1 MSTSN
6 PLRAIIRFG
15 AYEVDSRIGEL
26 RKNGMRIRCQEQPIQ
41 VLVALLERPG
51 ELLTREELRQRVW
64 PEDTFVD
71 FDHAL
76 NTAVKKIRA
85 ALNDE
90 ADSPRYLETV
100 PRRGY
105 RFIAPVQT
113 EVTPARIPE
122 ELPAGKLDVLSTA
135 GENPFYYRPETHRPL
150 FNRRVV
156 LLAAALIGVVGGGYY
171 WSNHRARASDNNAPN
186 RTMLAV
192 LPFENLTNDP
202 AEEYFSD
209 GMTEETISQLGR
221 LNSQNMGV
229 IARTSAMKYK
239 HSGKGAQE
247 IGRELNSDYLLEGSI
262 RRDGTRV
269 RVVAQLIRV
278 ADQSPRWS
286 HQFDYEFGEPLY
298 IETDVATE
306 IANMVHTALEPATR
320 KHVQKADSTDFYL
333 RGLAESNVHTVEGLD
348 RIFQAFDDGMK
359 KDPNCAP
366 PYAALARIYERG
378 ANLGLLKPTDAYAKA
393 RAAAEKAIEID
404 PSNPEAH
411 IYLADA
417 LLTVNYDWAR
427 AQVEIQRALALNVND
442 PSAHEWNGIFLSLQG
457 RFDQSIEELR
467 TAVELD
473 PLNAE
478 YLVTLGEVLT
488 AAGRLVEAEVQLNA
502 AIGLDPASD
511 SAHSR
516 LAEVYTRDK
525 RYAEAVNETATA
537 FFLSGQ
543 RDTAMKIKAVYEQ
556 SGYQAA
562 RQMALRERVNYLLR
576 QREKRFVSAFDIA
589 VQYAKLG
596 ERQHSLAWLQTAYQ
610 ERDVS
615 LLCLRQSQNDLFVF
629 EKDAPEFQAILRDL
643 HYPQ

>member
-6 PLRAIIRFG
+6 PLRAIFRFG
-15 AYEVDSRIGEL
+15 AFEVDSRTGEL
-26 RKNGMRIRCQEQPIQ
+26 RKNGMRIRCQEQPLQ

-105 RFIAPVQT
+105 RFITPVQT
-113 EVTPARIPE
+113 EMMAGRPNEEPAVSDV
-122 ELPAGKLDVLSTA
+122 ELPEA
-135 GENPFYYRPETHRPL
+135 HRPL
-150 FNRRVV
+150 INRRMVV
-156 LLAAALIGVVGGGYY
+156 LAVVLVALVGGGYY
-171 WSNHRARASDNNAPN
+171 WSNHRARASDNNAPS
-186 RTMLAV
+186 RTMVAV

-202 AEEYFSD
+202 SQEYFSD

-221 LNSQNMGV
+221 LNSQNLGV

-239 HSGKGAQE
+239 HSGKSARE

-262 RRDGTRV
+262 RREGSRV

-286 HQFDYEFGEPLY
+286 HQFEYEFGEPLY
-298 IETDVATE
+298 IETDAATE

-320 KHVQKADSTDFYL
+320 RHVQKADSMDFYL
-333 RGLAESNVHTVEGLD
+333 RGLAESNVHTQEGLD
-348 RIFQAFDDGMK
+348 RIFQAFDEGMK

-366 PYAALARIYERG
+366 PFAALARIYERG

-393 RAAAEKAIEID
+393 RVAAEKAIELD

-417 LLTVNYDWAR
+417 LLTVNYDWAG
-427 AQVEIQRALALNVND
+427 AQAEIQKALALNVND
-442 PSAHEWNGIFLSLQG
+442 PNAHEWNGIFLSVQG
-457 RFDQSIEELR
+457 RPDQSIQELR

-478 YLVTLGEVLT
+478 YLATLGNILMVT
-488 AAGRLVEAEVQLNA
+488 GRPVEAKTALSA

-511 SAHSR
+511 GAHFS
-516 LAEVYTRDK
+516 LAEIYANDK
-525 RYAEAVNETATA
+525 QFAEAINESTTAL
-537 FFLSGQ
+537 FLRGQ
-543 RDTAMKIKAVYEQ
+543 RDQALKVKAVYQ
-556 SGYQAA
+556 KSGYEAA
-562 RQMALRERVNYLLR
+562 KEMALREQLSFLLN
-576 QREKRFVSAFDIA
+576 QREKRFISAFDIA
-589 VQYAKLG
+589 VVYSRLG
-596 ERQHSLAWLQTAYQ
+596 EKRQSLAWLQTAYEQ
-610 ERDVS
+610 RDVG
-615 LLCLRQSQNDLFVF
+615 LLCLRESQNRKFAAV
-629 EKDAPEFQAILRDL
+629 KDTPEFQGILRNL
-643 HYPQ
+643 RYPQ

>member
-1 MSTSN
+1 MSTPN
-6 PLRAIIRFG
+6 PPRAIFRFG
-15 AYEVDSRIGEL
+15 AFELDSRTGEL
-26 RKNGMRIRCQEQPIQ
+26 RKNGMRLRCQEQPIH

-113 EVTPARIPE
+113 ELTPGRTAEEHRVETPDVPE
-122 ELPAGKLDVLSTA
+122 I
-135 GENPFYYRPETHRPL
+135 RRPL
-150 FNRRVV
+150 INRRVV
-156 LLAAALIGVVGGGYY
+156 ALAAALIGVVGAGYY
-171 WSNHRARASDNNAPN
+171 WSSHRARASGRNLPN

-192 LPFENLTNDP
+192 LPFENMTNDP
-202 AEEYFSD
+202 SQEFFSD

-221 LNSQNMGV
+221 LNSQNLGV

-239 HSGKGAQE
+239 HSAKGALE
-247 IGRELNSDYLLEGSI
+247 IGRELNSDYLLEGSV
-262 RRDGTRV
+262 RREGSRV

-286 HQFDYEFGEPLY
+286 HQFEYEFGEPLY
-298 IETDVATE
+298 IETDAATE
-306 IANMVHTALEPATR
+306 IANMVHTELEPAAR
-320 KHVQKADSTDFYL
+320 RRVQKADSTDFYL
-333 RGLAESNVHTVEGLD
+333 RGLAESNVHTAEGLD
-348 RIFQAFDDGMK
+348 RIFEAFEQGME

-378 ANLGLLKPTDAYAKA
+378 ANLGLLKPTEAYAKA
-393 RAAAEKAIEID
+393 RVAAEKAIEID
-404 PSNPEAH
+404 PANPEAH

-417 LLTVNYDWAR
+417 LLTVDYDWSR
-427 AQVEIQRALALNVND
+427 AQVEIQKALTLNVND

-457 RFDQSIEELR
+457 RSDQSIQELR
-467 TAVELD
+467 TAAELD

-478 YLVTLGEVLT
+478 YLTTLGNILMT
-488 AAGRLVEAEVQLNA
+488 AERPVEAETQLKA

-511 SAHSR
+511 SAHAS
-516 LAEVYTRDK
+516 LAEVYASNK
-525 RYAEAVNETATA
+525 RYAEAINETTTA
-537 FFLSGQ
+537 FFLRGQ
-543 RDTAMKIKAVYEQ
+543 REQALKIKASYEQ
-556 SGYQAA
+556 AGYDAA
-562 RQMALRERVNYLLR
+562 RQMAVRERLSYLLA
-576 QREKRFVSAFDIA
+576 QREKHFVSAFEIA
-589 VQYAKLG
+589 VLYARLG
-596 ERQHSLAWLQTAYQ
+596 DNQQSLAWLRTAYQ
-610 ERDVS
+610 QRDVA
-615 LLCLRQSQNDLFVF
+615 LLCVRGAQNNRFAAM
-629 EKDAPEFQAILRDL
+629 KDTPEFQALLQDL

>member
-6 PLRAIIRFG
+6 PLRAVFRFG
-15 AYEVDSRIGEL
+15 AYEVDSRTGEL
-26 RKNGMRIRCQEQPIQ
+26 RKSGMRIRCQEQPLQ

-113 EVTPARIPE
+113 DMTPARIPE
-122 ELPAGKLDVLSTA
+122 ELPAGKLDVLCTA

-171 WSNHRARASDNNAPN
+171 WSNRHARASSNGMPS
-186 RTMLAV
+186 RTMVAV

-202 AEEYFSD
+202 TQEFFSD

-221 LNSQNMGV
+221 LNSQNLGV

-262 RRDGTRV
+262 RREGPRV

-298 IETDVATE
+298 IETDAATE
-306 IANMVHTALEPATR
+306 IANMVHAALEPATR
-320 KHVQKADSTDFYL
+320 RRVQKADTTDFYL
-333 RGLAESNVHTVEGLD
+333 RGLAESNVHTTEGLD
-348 RIFQAFDDGMK
+348 RIFHAFEEGMK

-366 PYAALARIYERG
+366 PFAALARLYERG
-378 ANLGLLKPTDAYAKA
+378 ANLGLLKPTEAYAKA
-393 RAAAEKAIEID
+393 RVAAEKAIELD

-417 LLTVNYDWAR
+417 LLTVNYDWSR
-427 AQVEIQRALALNVND
+427 AQVEIQKALTLNVND

-457 RFDQSIEELR
+457 RLDQSIQELR
-467 TAVELD
+467 TAAELD

-478 YLVTLGEVLT
+478 YPVTLGNILMK
-488 AAGRLVEAEVQLNA
+488 AGQPIEAETQLNA
-502 AIGLDPASD
+502 AIGLDPASH
-511 SAHSR
+511 SAHAS
-516 LAEVYTRDK
+516 LAEVYESNK
-525 RYAEAVNETATA
+525 RYAEAINETSTT
-537 FFLSGQ
+537 FFLRGQ
-543 RDTAMKIKAVYEQ
+543 REQALKIKAVYQ
-556 SGYQAA
+556 KSGYEAA
-562 RQMALRERVNYLLR
+562 RQMALRERLAYLLN
-576 QREKRFVSAFDIA
+576 QREKRFVSAFEIA
-589 VQYAKLG
+589 VQYARLG
-596 ERQHSLAWLQTAYQ
+596 DKQQSLAWLQTAYQ
-610 ERDVS
+610 QRDVA
-615 LLCLRQSQNDLFVF
+615 LLCLRQSQNDLFAFV
-629 EKDAPEFQAILRDL
+629 KDAPEFQAILRDL

>member
-1 MSTSN
+1 MSTPN
-6 PLRAIIRFG
+6 PPRAIFRFG
-15 AYEVDSRIGEL
+15 AFELDSRTGEL
-26 RKNGMRIRCQEQPIQ
+26 RKNGMRLRCQEQPIH
-41 VLVALLERPG
+41 VLTALLERPG
-51 ELLTREELRQRVW
+51 ELLTREELRGRVW
-64 PEDTFVD
+64 PEHTFVD

-113 EVTPARIPE
+113 EVSPRRTAEEHRAETPEVQEIRQ
-122 ELPAGKLDVLSTA
+122 
-135 GENPFYYRPETHRPL
+135 PL
-150 FNRRVV
+150 INRRV
-156 LLAAALIGVVGGGYY
+156 LALGAALILVVGAGYY
-171 WSNHRARASDNNAPN
+171 WSSHRTRASGGYLPS

-202 AEEYFSD
+202 SQEFFSD
-209 GMTEETISQLGR
+209 GMTEETIAQLGR

-262 RRDGTRV
+262 RREGSRV

-286 HQFDYEFGEPLY
+286 HQFEYEFGEPLY
-298 IETDVATE
+298 IETDAATE
-306 IANMVHTALEPATR
+306 IANMVHAELEPAAR
-320 KHVQKADSTDFYL
+320 SRVQKADSTDFYL
-333 RGLAESNVHTVEGLD
+333 RGLAESNVHTAEGLD
-348 RIFQAFDDGMK
+348 RIFDAFEQGMK
-359 KDPNCAP
+359 KDPDCAP
-366 PYAALARIYERG
+366 PYAALARVYERG
-378 ANLGLLKPTDAYAKA
+378 ANLGLLKPTEAYAKA
-393 RAAAEKAIEID
+393 RVAAERAIEID

-417 LLTVNYDWAR
+417 LLTVDYDWSR
-427 AQVEIQRALALNVND
+427 AQVEIQKALTLNGND

-457 RFDQSIEELR
+457 RSDQSIRELR
-467 TAVELD
+467 TAAELD

-478 YLVTLGEVLT
+478 YLTTLGEILM
-488 AAGRLVEAEVQLNA
+488 AAERPVEAEAQLKA

-511 SAHSR
+511 KAHAW
-516 LAEVYTRDK
+516 LAEVSASNKHYV
-525 RYAEAVNETATA
+525 EAINETTTA
-537 FFLSGQ
+537 FFLRGQ
-543 RDTAMKIKAVYEQ
+543 REQALKIKAVYEK
-556 SGYQAA
+556 SGYEAA
-562 RQMALRERVNYLLR
+562 RQMALRERLSYLLA
-576 QREKRFVSAFDIA
+576 QREKHFVSAFEIA
-589 VQYAKLG
+589 GLYARLG
-596 ERQHSLAWLQTAYQ
+596 DKQKSLIWLRTAYQ
-610 ERDVS
+610 QRDVA
-615 LLCLRQSQNDLFVF
+615 LLCVRESQNNLFAAL
-629 EKDAPEFQAILRDL
+629 KDTPEFQALLQDL

>member
-6 PLRAIIRFG
+6 PLRAIFRFG
-15 AYEVDSRIGEL
+15 AFEVDSRTGEL
-26 RKNGMRIRCQEQPIQ
+26 RKNGMRIRCQEQPLQ

-113 EVTPARIPE
+113 EMMPGRINEEPPVSDV
-122 ELPAGKLDVLSTA
+122 ELPEA
-135 GENPFYYRPETHRPL
+135 HRPL
-150 FNRRVV
+150 VNRRMAV
-156 LLAAALIGVVGGGYY
+156 LAAALVAVVGGGYY
-171 WSNHRARASDNNAPN
+171 WSNHRARASDNNTPG
-186 RTMLAV
+186 RTMVAV
-192 LPFENLTNDP
+192 LPFENMTNDP
-202 AEEYFSD
+202 SQEYFSD

-221 LNSQNMGV
+221 LNSQNLGV

-239 HSGKGAQE
+239 HSGKGARE

-262 RRDGTRV
+262 RREGSRV

-286 HQFDYEFGEPLY
+286 HQFEYEFGEPLY
-298 IETDVATE
+298 IETDAATE
-306 IANMVHTALEPATR
+306 IANMVLTALEPATR
-320 KHVQKADSTDFYL
+320 RRVQKADSMDFYL
-333 RGLAESNVHTVEGLD
+333 RGLAESNVHTQEGLD
-348 RIFQAFDDGMK
+348 RIFRAFDEGMK

-366 PYAALARIYERG
+366 PFAALARIYERG

-393 RAAAEKAIEID
+393 RVAAEKAIELD
-404 PSNPEAH
+404 SSNPEAH

-417 LLTVNYDWAR
+417 LLTVNYDWAG
-427 AQVEIQRALALNVND
+427 AQAEIQKALALNVND
-442 PSAHEWNGIFLSLQG
+442 PNAHEWNGIFLSVQG
-457 RFDQSIEELR
+457 RPDQSIQELR

-478 YLVTLGEVLT
+478 YLATLGNILMET
-488 AAGRLVEAEVQLNA
+488 GRPVEAKLALSA

-511 SAHSR
+511 GAHFS
-516 LAEVYTRDK
+516 LAEIYANEK
-525 RYAEAVNETATA
+525 QFAEAINESTTAL
-537 FFLSGQ
+537 FLRGQ
-543 RDTAMKIKAVYEQ
+543 RDQALKVKAVYQ
-556 SGYQAA
+556 KSGYEAA
-562 RQMALRERVNYLLR
+562 KEMALREQLSFLLN
-576 QREKRFVSAFDIA
+576 QREKRFISAFDIA
-589 VQYAKLG
+589 VVYSRLG
-596 ERQHSLAWLQTAYQ
+596 EKKQSLAWLQTAYEQ
-610 ERDVS
+610 RDVG
-615 LLCLRQSQNDLFVF
+615 LLCLRESQNRKFAAV
-629 EKDAPEFQAILRDL
+629 KDTPEFQGILRNL

>member
-1 MSTSN
+1 MSTPN
-6 PLRAIIRFG
+6 PPRAIFRFG
-15 AYEVDSRIGEL
+15 AFELDSRTGEL
-26 RKNGMRIRCQEQPIQ
+26 RKNGMRLRCQEQPMH

-51 ELLTREELRQRVW
+51 ELLTREELRCRVW
-64 PEDTFVD
+64 PEHTFVD

-113 EVTPARIPE
+113 ELTPGRAAEEHRAELAEDPE
-122 ELPAGKLDVLSTA
+122 I
-135 GENPFYYRPETHRPL
+135 RRPL
-150 FNRRVV
+150 INRRVV
-156 LLAAALIGVVGGGYY
+156 ALAAGLIVVVCGGYY
-171 WSNHRARASDNNAPN
+171 WNSHRARASGNNRPS

-202 AEEYFSD
+202 SQEFFSD
-209 GMTEETISQLGR
+209 GMTEETIAQLGR
-221 LNSQNMGV
+221 LNSQNIGV

-247 IGRELNSDYLLEGSI
+247 IGRELNSDYLLEGSV
-262 RRDGTRV
+262 RREGSRV

-286 HQFDYEFGEPLY
+286 HQFEYEFGEPLY
-298 IETDVATE
+298 IETDAATE
-306 IANMVHTALEPATR
+306 IANMVHTELEPAAR
-320 KHVQKADSTDFYL
+320 SRVQKADSTDFYL

-348 RIFQAFDDGMK
+348 RIFEAFEQGMK
-359 KDPNCAP
+359 KDPDCAP

-378 ANLGLLKPTDAYAKA
+378 ANLGLLKPTEAYAKA
-393 RAAAEKAIEID
+393 RVAAEKAIEID

-417 LLTVNYDWAR
+417 LLTVDYDWPQ
-427 AQVEIQRALALNVND
+427 AQVEIQKALTLNVND

-457 RFDQSIEELR
+457 RSDQSIRELR
-467 TAVELD
+467 TAAELD

-478 YLVTLGEVLT
+478 YLTTLGEILM
-488 AAGRLVEAEVQLNA
+488 AAERPVEAEAQLKA

-511 SAHSR
+511 KAHAW
-516 LAEVYTRDK
+516 LAEVYASNK
-525 RYAEAVNETATA
+525 HNAEAINETTTA
-537 FFLSGQ
+537 FFLRGQ
-543 RDTAMKIKAVYEQ
+543 REQALKIKASYEK
-556 SGYQAA
+556 SGYETASQLAV
-562 RQMALRERVNYLLR
+562 RERLTYLLA
-576 QREKRFVSAFDIA
+576 QREKHFVSAFEIA
-589 VQYAKLG
+589 TLYARLG
-596 ERQHSLAWLQTAYQ
+596 DKQQSLAWLRTAYQ
-610 ERDVS
+610 QRDVA
-615 LLCLRQSQNDLFVF
+615 LLCVRESQNNLFASL
-629 EKDAPEFQAILRDL
+629 KDMPEFQALLQDL

>member
-1 MSTSN
+1 MSTST
-6 PLRAIIRFG
+6 PLRAIYRFG
-15 AYEVDSRIGEL
+15 AFEVDSRTGEL

-71 FDHAL
+71 FDHAV

-113 EVTPARIPE
+113 EVPSARIPE
-122 ELPAGKLDVLSTA
+122 ELPAGKLDVLFTA
-135 GENPFYYRPETHRPL
+135 GENPFYYRPETHRPM

-171 WSNHRARASDNNAPN
+171 LSSHRARASDNNTRN
-186 RTMLAV
+186 RTMVAV

-202 AEEYFSD
+202 SQEYFSD

-221 LNSQNMGV
+221 LNSPNVGV

-239 HSGKGAQE
+239 HSGKSARE
-247 IGRELNSDYLLEGSI
+247 IGHELNSDYLLEGSI
-262 RRDGTRV
+262 RREGSRV

-298 IETDVATE
+298 IETDAATE
-306 IANMVHTALEPATR
+306 IANMVHTALEPMTR
-320 KHVQKADSTDFYL
+320 KHVQKADATDFYL
-333 RGLAESNVHTVEGLD
+333 RGLAESNVHTIEGLD
-348 RIFQAFDDGMK
+348 RIFHAFEEGMK

-393 RAAAEKAIEID
+393 RVAAEKAIEIN

-417 LLTVNYDWAR
+417 LLTVNYDWAG
-427 AQVEIQRALALNVND
+427 AQVEIQKALTLNVND
-442 PSAHEWNGIFLSLQG
+442 PSAHEWNGIFLSFQG
-457 RFDQSIEELR
+457 RRDQSIQELR

-473 PLNAE
+473 PLNPE
-478 YLVTLGEVLT
+478 YLVTLGSILMG
-488 AAGRLVEAEVQLNA
+488 AGRPVEAETQLKA

-511 SAHSR
+511 SGHFL
-516 LAEVYTRDK
+516 LAEIYGSDK
-525 RYAEAVNETATA
+525 RYPEAINEATTAL
-537 FFLSGQ
+537 FLRGE
-543 RDTAMKIKAVYEQ
+543 RDAALRIKAAYVR
-556 SGYQAA
+556 SGYEAA
-562 RQMALRERVNYLLR
+562 KQMALREQLSFLLA
-576 QREKRFVSAFDIA
+576 QREKRFVSAFEIA
-589 VQYAKLG
+589 VLYSMLG
-596 ERQHSLAWLQTAYQ
+596 EKKQSLAWLQTAYQ
-610 ERDVS
+610 QRDVA
-615 LLCLRQSQNDLFVF
+615 LLCLKQSQNRCCASSNRRTGSL
-629 EKDAPEFQAILRDL
+629 LR
-643 HYPQ
+643 

>member
-6 PLRAIIRFG
+6 PLRAIFRFG
-15 AYEVDSRIGEL
+15 AFEVDSRTGEL
-26 RKNGMRIRCQEQPIQ
+26 RKNGMRIRCQEQPLQ

-105 RFIAPVQT
+105 RFITPVQT
-113 EVTPARIPE
+113 EMMAGRPNEEPAVSDV
-122 ELPAGKLDVLSTA
+122 ELPEA
-135 GENPFYYRPETHRPL
+135 HRPL
-150 FNRRVV
+150 INRRMVV
-156 LLAAALIGVVGGGYY
+156 LAVVLVALVGGGYY
-171 WSNHRARASDNNAPN
+171 WSNHRARASDNNAPS
-186 RTMLAV
+186 RTMVAV

-202 AEEYFSD
+202 SQEYFSD

-221 LNSQNMGV
+221 LNSQNLGV

-239 HSGKGAQE
+239 HSGKSARE

-262 RRDGTRV
+262 RREGSRV

-286 HQFDYEFGEPLY
+286 HQFEYEFGEPLY
-298 IETDVATE
+298 IETDAATE
-306 IANMVHTALEPATR
+306 IANMVHAALEPATR
-320 KHVQKADSTDFYL
+320 RHVQKADSMDFYL
-333 RGLAESNVHTVEGLD
+333 RGLAESNVHTQEGLD
-348 RIFQAFDDGMK
+348 RIFQAFDEGMK

-366 PYAALARIYERG
+366 PFAALARIYERG

-393 RAAAEKAIEID
+393 RVAAEKAIELD

-417 LLTVNYDWAR
+417 LLTVNYDWAG
-427 AQVEIQRALALNVND
+427 AQAEIQKALALNVND
-442 PSAHEWNGIFLSLQG
+442 PNAHEWNGIFLSVQG
-457 RFDQSIEELR
+457 RPDQSIQELR

-478 YLVTLGEVLT
+478 YLATLGNILMVT
-488 AAGRLVEAEVQLNA
+488 GRPVEAKTALSA

-511 SAHSR
+511 GAHFS
-516 LAEVYTRDK
+516 LAEIYANDK
-525 RYAEAVNETATA
+525 QFAEAINESTTAL
-537 FFLSGQ
+537 FLRGQ
-543 RDTAMKIKAVYEQ
+543 RDQALKVKAVYQ
-556 SGYQAA
+556 KSGYEAA
-562 RQMALRERVNYLLR
+562 KEMALREQLSFLLN
-576 QREKRFVSAFDIA
+576 QREKRFISAFDIA
-589 VQYAKLG
+589 VVYSRLG
-596 ERQHSLAWLQTAYQ
+596 EKRQSLAWLQTAYEQ
-610 ERDVS
+610 RDVG
-615 LLCLRQSQNDLFVF
+615 LLCLRESQNRKFAAV
-629 EKDAPEFQAILRDL
+629 KDTPEFQGILRNL
-643 HYPQ
+643 RYPQ

>member
-1 MSTSN
+1 MSTPN
-6 PLRAIIRFG
+6 PPRAIFRFG
-15 AYEVDSRIGEL
+15 AFELDSRTGEL
-26 RKNGMRIRCQEQPIQ
+26 RKNGMRLRCQEQPMH

-51 ELLTREELRQRVW
+51 ELLTREELRCRVW
-64 PEDTFVD
+64 PEHTFVD

-113 EVTPARIPE
+113 ELTPGRAAEEHRAEVAEDPE
-122 ELPAGKLDVLSTA
+122 I
-135 GENPFYYRPETHRPL
+135 RRPL
-150 FNRRVV
+150 INRRVV
-156 LLAAALIGVVGGGYY
+156 ALAAGLIVVVCGGYY
-171 WSNHRARASDNNAPN
+171 WNSHRARASGNNRPS

-202 AEEYFSD
+202 SQEFFSD
-209 GMTEETISQLGR
+209 GMTEETIAQLGR
-221 LNSQNMGV
+221 LNSQNIGV

-247 IGRELNSDYLLEGSI
+247 IGRELNSDYLLEGSV
-262 RRDGTRV
+262 RREGSRV

-286 HQFDYEFGEPLY
+286 HQFEYEFGEPLY
-298 IETDVATE
+298 IETDAATE
-306 IANMVHTALEPATR
+306 IANMVHTELEPAAR
-320 KHVQKADSTDFYL
+320 SRVQKADSTDFYL

-348 RIFQAFDDGMK
+348 RIFEAFEQGMK
-359 KDPNCAP
+359 KDPDCAP

-378 ANLGLLKPTDAYAKA
+378 ANLGLLKPTEAYAKA
-393 RAAAEKAIEID
+393 RVAAEKAIEID

-417 LLTVNYDWAR
+417 LLTVDYDWPQ
-427 AQVEIQRALALNVND
+427 AQVEIQKALTLNVND

-457 RFDQSIEELR
+457 RSDQSIRELR
-467 TAVELD
+467 TAAELD

-478 YLVTLGEVLT
+478 YLTTLGEILM
-488 AAGRLVEAEVQLNA
+488 AAERPVEAEAQLKA

-511 SAHSR
+511 KAHAW
-516 LAEVYTRDK
+516 LAEVYASNK
-525 RYAEAVNETATA
+525 HNAEAINETTTA
-537 FFLSGQ
+537 FFLRGQ
-543 RDTAMKIKAVYEQ
+543 REQALKIKASYEK
-556 SGYQAA
+556 SGYETASQLAV
-562 RQMALRERVNYLLR
+562 RERLTYLLA
-576 QREKRFVSAFDIA
+576 QREKHFVSAFEIA
-589 VQYAKLG
+589 GLYARLG
-596 ERQHSLAWLQTAYQ
+596 DKQQSLAWLRTAYQ
-610 ERDVS
+610 QRDVA
-615 LLCLRQSQNDLFVF
+615 LLCVRESQNNLFASL
-629 EKDAPEFQAILRDL
+629 KDMPEFQALLQDL

>member
-1 MSTSN
+1 MGTSN
-6 PLRAIIRFG
+6 PLRAIFRFG
-15 AYEVDSRIGEL
+15 AFEVDSRTGEL

-64 PEDTFVD
+64 PGDTFVD

-105 RFIAPVQT
+105 RFIAPVQA
-113 EVTPARIPE
+113 ELNASRAPE
-122 ELPAGKLDVLSTA
+122 EHSTEKLGLREA
-135 GENPFYYRPETHRPL
+135 HRPL
-150 FNRRVV
+150 INRRVI
-156 LLAAALIGVVGGGYY
+156 LLAALLMGAVGGGYY
-171 WSNHRARASDNNAPN
+171 WSNRHARASDNNAPG

-192 LPFENLTNDP
+192 LPFENMTNDP
-202 AEEYFSD
+202 SQEYFSD

-221 LNSQNMGV
+221 LNSQNLGV

-239 HSGKGAQE
+239 HSGKGARE

-262 RRDGTRV
+262 RREGSRV

-298 IETDVATE
+298 IETDAATE

-333 RGLAESNVHTVEGLD
+333 RGLAESNVHTEEGLD
-348 RIFQAFDDGMK
+348 RIFRAFEEGMK

-393 RAAAEKAIEID
+393 RVAAEKAIEID

-427 AQVEIQRALALNVND
+427 AQLEIQKALTLNVND

-457 RFDQSIEELR
+457 RRDQSIEELR

-478 YLVTLGEVLT
+478 YLVTLGSILMG
-488 AAGRLVEAEVQLNA
+488 AGRPVEAETQLKA

-511 SAHSR
+511 SAHFF
-516 LAEVYTRDK
+516 LAEIYGNDK
-525 RYAEAVNETATA
+525 RYAEAINEGTTAL
-537 FFLSGQ
+537 FLRGQ
-543 RDTAMKIKAVYEQ
+543 REAALKVKAAYEK
-556 SGYQAA
+556 SGYEAA
-562 RQMALRERVNYLLR
+562 KGMALREQLTFLLAE
-576 QREKRFVSAFDIA
+576 REKRFVSAFEIA
-589 VQYAKLG
+589 VLYSMLG
-596 ERQHSLAWLQTAYQ
+596 EERQGLAWLQTAYQ
-610 ERDVS
+610 ERDVA
-615 LLCLRQSQNDLFVF
+615 LLCLKQSQNRKFAAV
-629 EKDAPEFQAILRDL
+629 KDTPAFQAILEKL

>member
-1 MSTSN
+1 MGTSN
-6 PLRAIIRFG
+6 PLRAIFRFG
-15 AYEVDSRIGEL
+15 AYEVDSRTGEL
-26 RKNGMRIRCQEQPIQ
+26 RKNGMHIRCQEQPIQ

-113 EVTPARIPE
+113 EMTPARISDV
-122 ELPAGKLDVLSTA
+122 LPAEKLEVPD
-135 GENPFYYRPETHRPL
+135 THRPL
-150 FNRRVV
+150 LNRRVM
-156 LLAAALIGVVGGGYY
+156 LLAAGLIGVVGGGYY
-171 WSNHRARASDNNAPN
+171 WSNHHARASDNNAPN
-186 RTMLAV
+186 RTMVAV
-192 LPFENLTNDP
+192 LPFENMTNDP
-202 AEEYFSD
+202 SQEYFSD

-221 LNSQNMGV
+221 LNSQNLGV

-239 HSGKGAQE
+239 HSEKGARE

-262 RRDGTRV
+262 RREGSRV

-298 IETDVATE
+298 IETDAATE
-306 IANMVHTALEPATR
+306 IANMVHTELEPATR
-320 KHVQKADSTDFYL
+320 KRVRKADATDLYL
-333 RGLAESNVHTVEGLD
+333 RGLAESNVHTADGLD
-348 RIFQAFDDGMK
+348 RIFQAFDEGMK

-366 PYAALARIYERG
+366 PYAALARLYERG
-378 ANLGLLKPTDAYAKA
+378 ANLGLLKPMDAYAKA
-393 RAAAEKAIEID
+393 RVAAEKAIEID

-411 IYLADA
+411 VYLADA
-417 LLTVNYDWAR
+417 LLTVNYDWAK
-427 AQVEIQRALALNVND
+427 AQAEIQKALALNVND
-442 PSAHEWNGIFLSLQG
+442 PNAHEWNGIFLSLQG
-457 RFDQSIEELR
+457 RVDQSMPELR

-478 YLVTLGEVLT
+478 YLTTLGHALM
-488 AAGRLVEAEVQLNA
+488 AAGRPVEAKTALTA

-511 SAHSR
+511 CAHFS
-516 LAEVYTRDK
+516 LAEIYANDK
-525 RYAEAVNETATA
+525 RHAEAINEATTAL
-537 FFLSGQ
+537 FLRGQ
-543 RDTAMKIKAVYEQ
+543 RDQALKIKAIYQ
-556 SGYQAA
+556 KSGYEAA
-562 RQMALRERVNYLLR
+562 KEMALREQLAFLLD
-576 QREKRFVSAFDIA
+576 QRNERFVSAFDIA
-589 VQYAKLG
+589 VLYSLLG
-596 ERQHSLAWLQTAYQ
+596 EKKQSLAWLEKAYEQ
-610 ERDVS
+610 RDVA
-615 LLCLRQSQNDLFVF
+615 LLCLKQTQNSKFASV
-629 EKDAPEFQAILRDL
+629 KDTAEFKAILEEL

>member
-6 PLRAIIRFG
+6 PLRAIFRFG
-15 AYEVDSRIGEL
+15 AYEVDSRTGEL

-113 EVTPARIPE
+113 EMTPARNPE
-122 ELPAGKLDVLSTA
+122 ELPAEKLEV
-135 GENPFYYRPETHRPL
+135 PETHRPSI
-150 FNRRVV
+150 NRRVI
-156 LLAAALIGVVGGGYY
+156 LLAATLIAFVGGGYY
-171 WSNHRARASDNNAPN
+171 WTNYRARASDNNTPN
-186 RTMLAV
+186 RTIVAV
-192 LPFENLTNDP
+192 LPFENMTNDP
-202 AEEYFSD
+202 SQEYFSD

-221 LNSQNMGV
+221 LNSQNLGV

-239 HSGKGAQE
+239 HSGKGARE

-262 RRDGTRV
+262 RREGSRV

-278 ADQSPRWS
+278 TDQSPRWS

-298 IETDVATE
+298 IETDAATE

-320 KHVQKADSTDFYL
+320 RRVQKADSMDFYL
-333 RGLAESNVHTVEGLD
+333 RGLAESNVHTAEGLD
-348 RIFQAFDDGMK
+348 RVFKAFDEGMK

-393 RAAAEKAIEID
+393 REAAEKAIEID
-404 PSNPEAH
+404 PANPEAH

-417 LLTVNYDWAR
+417 MLTMNFDWSR
-427 AQVEIQRALALNVND
+427 AQVEIQKALTLNVND

-457 RFDQSIEELR
+457 RRDQSIQELR

-473 PLNAE
+473 PLNSE
-478 YLVTLGEVLT
+478 YLVTLGSILM
-488 AAGRLVEAEVQLNA
+488 AAGRPVEAEAQLNA

-511 SAHSR
+511 GAHAS
-516 LAEVYTRDK
+516 LAEVYASNK
-525 RYAEAVNETATA
+525 QYAEAINETTTT
-537 FFLSGQ
+537 FFLRGEREQ
-543 RDTAMKIKAVYEQ
+543 ALKIKATFEK
-556 SGYQAA
+556 SGYEAA
-562 RQMALRERVNYLLR
+562 SQMALRERLAYLLN
-576 QREKRFVSAFDIA
+576 QRDKRFVSAFEIA
-589 VQYAKLG
+589 AQYARLG
-596 ERQHSLAWLQTAYQ
+596 DKQKSLAWLQTAYQ
-610 ERDVS
+610 QRDVA
-615 LLCLRQSQNDLFVF
+615 LLCLRQAQNGLFAFV
-629 EKDAPEFQAILRDL
+629 KDTPEFQAILRDL

>member
-6 PLRAIIRFG
+6 PLRAIFRFG
-15 AYEVDSRIGEL
+15 TFEIDSRTGEL

-51 ELLTREELRQRVW
+51 ELLTREELRERVW

-113 EVTPARIPE
+113 EMAPGRAME
-122 ELPAGKLDVLSTA
+122 EPPRELADVPQT
-135 GENPFYYRPETHRPL
+135 GRPL
-150 FNRRVV
+150 INRRVV
-156 LLAAALIGVVGGGYY
+156 LLAAAMIGIVGGGYY
-171 WSNHRARASDNNAPN
+171 WSNRHARASSNSLPS
-186 RTMLAV
+186 RTMVAV

-202 AEEYFSD
+202 AQEYFSD

-221 LNSQNMGV
+221 LNSQNLGV

-239 HSGKGAQE
+239 HSGKGARE

-262 RRDGTRV
+262 RREGSRV

-278 ADQSPRWS
+278 ADQLPRWS

-298 IETDVATE
+298 IETDAATE

-320 KHVQKADSTDFYL
+320 KRVQKADAMDFYL
-333 RGLAESNVHTVEGLD
+333 RGLAESNVHTADGLD
-348 RIFQAFDDGMK
+348 RIFQAFEEGMK

-393 RAAAEKAIEID
+393 RMAAEKAIEID

-417 LLTVNYDWAR
+417 LLTVNYDWAG
-427 AQVEIQRALALNVND
+427 AQVEIQKALTLNVND
-442 PSAHEWNGIFLSLQG
+442 PSAHEWNGIFLSLQS
-457 RFDQSIEELR
+457 RREQAIQELR

-478 YLVTLGEVLT
+478 YLVTLGSILMG
-488 AAGRLVEAEVQLNA
+488 ARPVEAEAQLKA

-511 SAHSR
+511 NAHFL
-516 LAEVYTRDK
+516 LAEIYESDK
-525 RYAEAVNETATA
+525 RYAEAINEATTAL
-537 FFLSGQ
+537 FLRGQ
-543 RDTAMKIKAVYEQ
+543 REAALKIKATYEK
-556 SGYQAA
+556 SGYEAA
-562 RQMALRERVNYLLR
+562 KEMAVREQLSFLLA
-576 QREKRFVSAFDIA
+576 QREKRFVSAFEIA
-589 VQYAKLG
+589 VLYSMLG
-596 ERQHSLAWLQTAYQ
+596 EKRQSLAWLQTAYQ
-610 ERDVS
+610 QRDVA
-615 LLCLRQSQNDLFVF
+615 LLCLKQSQNKKFASV
-629 EKDAPEFQAILRDL
+629 KDTPEFQTLLGEL

>member
-1 MSTSN
+1 MSTPN
-6 PLRAIIRFG
+6 PPRAIFRFG
-15 AYEVDSRIGEL
+15 AFELDSRTGEL
-26 RKNGMRIRCQEQPIQ
+26 RKNGMRLRCQEQPMH

-51 ELLTREELRQRVW
+51 ELLTREELRCRVW
-64 PEDTFVD
+64 PEHTFVD

-113 EVTPARIPE
+113 ELTPGRAAEEHRAELAEDPE
-122 ELPAGKLDVLSTA
+122 I
-135 GENPFYYRPETHRPL
+135 RRPL
-150 FNRRVV
+150 INRRVV
-156 LLAAALIGVVGGGYY
+156 ALAAGLIVVVCGGYY
-171 WSNHRARASDNNAPN
+171 WNSHRARASGNNRPS

-202 AEEYFSD
+202 SQEFFSD
-209 GMTEETISQLGR
+209 GMTEETIAQLGR
-221 LNSQNMGV
+221 LNSQNIGV

-247 IGRELNSDYLLEGSI
+247 IGRELNSDYLLEGSV
-262 RRDGTRV
+262 RREGSRV

-286 HQFDYEFGEPLY
+286 HQFEYEFGEPLY
-298 IETDVATE
+298 IETDAATE
-306 IANMVHTALEPATR
+306 IANMVHTELEPAAR
-320 KHVQKADSTDFYL
+320 SRVQKADSTDFYL

-348 RIFQAFDDGMK
+348 RIFEAFEQGMK
-359 KDPNCAP
+359 KDPDCAP

-378 ANLGLLKPTDAYAKA
+378 ANLGLLKPTEAYAKA
-393 RAAAEKAIEID
+393 RVAAEKAIEID

-417 LLTVNYDWAR
+417 LLTVDYDWPQ
-427 AQVEIQRALALNVND
+427 AQVEIQKALTLNVND

-457 RFDQSIEELR
+457 RSDQSIRELR
-467 TAVELD
+467 TAAELD

-478 YLVTLGEVLT
+478 YLTTLGEILM
-488 AAGRLVEAEVQLNA
+488 AAERPVEAEAQLKA

-511 SAHSR
+511 KAHAW
-516 LAEVYTRDK
+516 LAEVYASNK
-525 RYAEAVNETATA
+525 HNAEAINETTTA
-537 FFLSGQ
+537 FFLRGQ
-543 RDTAMKIKAVYEQ
+543 REQALKIKASYEK
-556 SGYQAA
+556 SGYETASQLAV
-562 RQMALRERVNYLLR
+562 RERLTYLLA
-576 QREKRFVSAFDIA
+576 QREKHFVSAFEIA
-589 VQYAKLG
+589 GLYARLG
-596 ERQHSLAWLQTAYQ
+596 DKQQSLAWLRTAYQ
-610 ERDVS
+610 QRDVA
-615 LLCLRQSQNDLFVF
+615 LLCVRESQNNLFASL
-629 EKDAPEFQAILRDL
+629 KDMPEFQALLQDL

>member
-1 MSTSN
+1 MSTPN
-6 PLRAIIRFG
+6 PSRAIFRFG
-15 AYEVDSRIGEL
+15 AFELDSRTGEL
-26 RKNGMRIRCQEQPIQ
+26 RKNGMRLRCQEQPMH

-51 ELLTREELRQRVW
+51 ELLTREELRCRVW
-64 PEDTFVD
+64 PEHTFVD

-113 EVTPARIPE
+113 ELTPGRAAEEHRAELAEDPE
-122 ELPAGKLDVLSTA
+122 I
-135 GENPFYYRPETHRPL
+135 RRPL
-150 FNRRVV
+150 INRRVV
-156 LLAAALIGVVGGGYY
+156 ALAAGLIVVVCGGYY
-171 WSNHRARASDNNAPN
+171 WNSHRARASGNNRPS

-202 AEEYFSD
+202 SQEFFSD
-209 GMTEETISQLGR
+209 GMTEETIAQLGR
-221 LNSQNMGV
+221 LNSQNIGV

-247 IGRELNSDYLLEGSI
+247 IGRELNSDYLLEGSV
-262 RRDGTRV
+262 RREGSRV

-286 HQFDYEFGEPLY
+286 HQFEYEFGEPLY
-298 IETDVATE
+298 IETDAATE
-306 IANMVHTALEPATR
+306 IANMVHTELEPAAR
-320 KHVQKADSTDFYL
+320 SRVQKADSTDFYL

-348 RIFQAFDDGMK
+348 RIFEAFEQGMK
-359 KDPNCAP
+359 KDPDCAP

-378 ANLGLLKPTDAYAKA
+378 ANLGLLKPTEAYAKA
-393 RAAAEKAIEID
+393 RVAAEKAIEID

-417 LLTVNYDWAR
+417 FLTVDYDWPQ
-427 AQVEIQRALALNVND
+427 AQVEIQKALTLNVND

-457 RFDQSIEELR
+457 RSDQSIRELR
-467 TAVELD
+467 TAAELD

-478 YLVTLGEVLT
+478 YLTTLGEILM
-488 AAGRLVEAEVQLNA
+488 AAERPVEAEAQLKA

-511 SAHSR
+511 KAHAW
-516 LAEVYTRDK
+516 LAEVYASNK
-525 RYAEAVNETATA
+525 HNAEAINETTTA
-537 FFLSGQ
+537 FFLRGQ
-543 RDTAMKIKAVYEQ
+543 REQALKIKASYEK
-556 SGYQAA
+556 SGYETASQLAV
-562 RQMALRERVNYLLR
+562 RERLTYLLA
-576 QREKRFVSAFDIA
+576 QREKHFVSAFEIA
-589 VQYAKLG
+589 TLYARLG
-596 ERQHSLAWLQTAYQ
+596 DKQQSLAWLRTAYQ
-610 ERDVS
+610 QRDVA
-615 LLCLRQSQNDLFVF
+615 LLCVRESQNNLFASL
-629 EKDAPEFQAILRDL
+629 KDMPEFQALLQDL

>member
-1 MSTSN
+1 
-6 PLRAIIRFG
+6 
-15 AYEVDSRIGEL
+15 
-26 RKNGMRIRCQEQPIQ
+26 
-41 VLVALLERPG
+41 VALLERPG

-113 EVTPARIPE
+113 EMTPARNPE
-122 ELPAGKLDVLSTA
+122 ELPAEKLEV
-135 GENPFYYRPETHRPL
+135 PETHRPSI
-150 FNRRVV
+150 NRRVI
-156 LLAAALIGVVGGGYY
+156 LLAATLIAFVGGGYY
-171 WSNHRARASDNNAPN
+171 WTNHRARASDNNTPN
-186 RTMLAV
+186 RTIVAV
-192 LPFENLTNDP
+192 LPFENMTNDP
-202 AEEYFSD
+202 SQEYFSD

-221 LNSQNMGV
+221 LNSQNLGV

-239 HSGKGAQE
+239 HSGKGARE

-262 RRDGTRV
+262 RREGSRV

-278 ADQSPRWS
+278 TDQSPRWS

-320 KHVQKADSTDFYL
+320 RRVQKADSMDFYL
-333 RGLAESNVHTVEGLD
+333 RGLAESNVHTAEGLD
-348 RIFQAFDDGMK
+348 RVFKAFDEGMK

-393 RAAAEKAIEID
+393 REAAEKAIEID
-404 PSNPEAH
+404 PANPEAH

-417 LLTVNYDWAR
+417 MLTMNFDWSR
-427 AQVEIQRALALNVND
+427 AQVEIQKALTLNVND

-457 RFDQSIEELR
+457 RRDQSIQELR

-473 PLNAE
+473 PLNSE
-478 YLVTLGEVLT
+478 YLVTLGSILM
-488 AAGRLVEAEVQLNA
+488 AAGRPVEAEAQLIA

-511 SAHSR
+511 GAHAS
-516 LAEVYTRDK
+516 LAEVYASNK
-525 RYAEAVNETATA
+525 QYAEAINETTTT
-537 FFLSGQ
+537 FFLRGEREQ
-543 RDTAMKIKAVYEQ
+543 ALKIKATFEK
-556 SGYQAA
+556 SGYEAA
-562 RQMALRERVNYLLR
+562 SQMALRERLAYLLK
-576 QREKRFVSAFDIA
+576 QREKRFVSAFEIA
-589 VQYAKLG
+589 AQYARLG
-596 ERQHSLAWLQTAYQ
+596 DKQKSLAWLQTAYQ
-610 ERDVS
+610 QRDVA
-615 LLCLRQSQNDLFVF
+615 LLCLRQAQNDLFAFV
-629 EKDAPEFQAILRDL
+629 KDTPEFQAILRDL

>member
-1 MSTSN
+1 MSTST
-6 PLRAIIRFG
+6 PLRAIFRFG
-15 AYEVDSRIGEL
+15 AFEVDSRTGEL
-26 RKNGMRIRCQEQPIQ
+26 RKNGMRIRCQEQPLQI
-41 VLVALLERPG
+41 LVALLERPG

-113 EVTPARIPE
+113 EMTPGRTAEDPQV
-122 ELPAGKLDVLSTA
+122 ELADVPQT
-135 GENPFYYRPETHRPL
+135 GRPL
-150 FNRRVV
+150 INRRVL
-156 LLAAALIGVVGGGYY
+156 LLAAAMIGVVGGGYY
-171 WSNHRARASDNNAPN
+171 WSNHHARASSNSMPN
-186 RTMLAV
+186 RTMVAV
-192 LPFENLTNDP
+192 LPFENMTNDP
-202 AEEYFSD
+202 SQEYFSD
-209 GMTEETISQLGR
+209 GMTEEIISQLGR
-221 LNSQNMGV
+221 LNSQNLGV

-239 HSGKGAQE
+239 HSGKGVRE
-247 IGRELNSDYLLEGSI
+247 IGHELNSDYLLEGSI
-262 RRDGTRV
+262 RREGSRV

-298 IETDVATE
+298 IETDAATE

-320 KHVQKADSTDFYL
+320 KHVQKADATDFYL
-333 RGLAESNVHTVEGLD
+333 RGLAESNVHTADGLD
-348 RIFQAFDDGMK
+348 RIFQAFEEGMK

-393 RAAAEKAIEID
+393 RVAAEKAIEID

-417 LLTVNYDWAR
+417 LLTVNYDWAG
-427 AQVEIQRALALNVND
+427 AQMEIQKALTLNVND
-442 PSAHEWNGIFLSLQG
+442 PSAHEWNGIFLSLQS
-457 RFDQSIEELR
+457 RRDQSIQELR

-478 YLVTLGEVLT
+478 YLVTLGSILT
-488 AAGRLVEAEVQLNA
+488 GAGRPVEAETQLKA

-511 SAHSR
+511 SAHFL
-516 LAEVYTRDK
+516 LAEIYESDK
-525 RYAEAVNETATA
+525 RYAEAINEATTAL
-537 FFLSGQ
+537 FLRGQ
-543 RDTAMKIKAVYEQ
+543 REAALKIKAAYEK
-556 SGYQAA
+556 SGHEVAKE
-562 RQMALRERVNYLLR
+562 MALREQLSFLLA
-576 QREKRFVSAFDIA
+576 QREKRFVSAFEIA
-589 VQYAKLG
+589 VLYSMLG
-596 ERQHSLAWLQTAYQ
+596 EKKQSLAWLQTAYQ
-610 ERDVS
+610 ERDVA
-615 LLCLRQSQNDLFVF
+615 LLCLKQSQNRKFASV
-629 EKDAPEFQAILRDL
+629 KDTPEFQALLGEL

>member
-1 MSTSN
+1 
-6 PLRAIIRFG
+6 
-15 AYEVDSRIGEL
+15 
-26 RKNGMRIRCQEQPIQ
+26 MRIRCQEQPIQ

-51 ELLTREELRQRVW
+51 EMLTREELRQRVW

-113 EVTPARIPE
+113 EVPPARIPE
-122 ELPAGKLDVLSTA
+122 ELPAGKLDVLFTA

-171 WSNHRARASDNNAPN
+171 WSNHRARASDNNTRD
-186 RTMLAV
+186 RTMVAV

-202 AEEYFSD
+202 SQEYFSD

-221 LNSQNMGV
+221 LNSQNVGV

-239 HSGKGAQE
+239 HSGKSARE
-247 IGRELNSDYLLEGSI
+247 IGHELNSDYLLEGSI
-262 RRDGTRV
+262 RREGSRV

-278 ADQSPRWS
+278 TDQSPRWS
-286 HQFDYEFGEPLY
+286 HQFEYEFGEPLY
-298 IETDVATE
+298 IETDAATE
-306 IANMVHTALEPATR
+306 IANMVHAALEPAAR
-320 KHVQKADSTDFYL
+320 RHVQKADSTDVYL
-333 RGLAESNVHTVEGLD
+333 RGLAESNIHTQEALD
-348 RIFQAFDDGMK
+348 RIFQAFEEGMK

-366 PYAALARIYERG
+366 PYAALARTYERG

-393 RAAAEKAIEID
+393 RVAAEKAIEID

-427 AQVEIQRALALNVND
+427 AQTEIQKALALNVND
-442 PSAHEWNGIFLSLQG
+442 PHAHEWNGIFLSLQG
-457 RFDQSIEELR
+457 RFDQSIQELR

-478 YLVTLGEVLT
+478 YLVTLGGILL
-488 AAGRLVEAEVQLNA
+488 AAGHPVEAQSQLNA
-502 AIGLDPASD
+502 AIALDPASD
-511 SAHSR
+511 RAHIS
-516 LAEVYTRDK
+516 LSEIYADDK
-525 RYAEAVNETATA
+525 RYAEAINEFTTAL
-537 FFLSGQ
+537 FLRGQ
-543 RDTAMKIKAVYEQ
+543 RDQALKIKTAYEK
-556 SGYQAA
+556 SGFDVASE
-562 RQMALRERVNYLLR
+562 MALREQLSFLLD
-576 QREKRFVSAFDIA
+576 QRAKRFVSAFDIA
-589 VQYAKLG
+589 VLYARLG
-596 ERQHSLAWLQTAYQ
+596 EKKQSLAWLQTAYKQ
-610 ERDVS
+610 RDVE
-615 LLCLRQSQNDLFVF
+615 LLCLRQSQDKKFAAV
-629 EKDAPEFQAILRDL
+629 KDAPEFHDILREL

>member
-6 PLRAIIRFG
+6 PLRTIFRFG
-15 AYEVDSRIGEL
+15 TFEIDSRTGEL

-51 ELLTREELRQRVW
+51 ELLTREELRERVW

-113 EVTPARIPE
+113 EMAAGRAME
-122 ELPAGKLDVLSTA
+122 EPPRELADVRQT
-135 GENPFYYRPETHRPL
+135 GRPL
-150 FNRRVV
+150 INRRVV
-156 LLAAALIGVVGGGYY
+156 LLAAAMIGIVGGGYY
-171 WSNHRARASDNNAPN
+171 WSNRHARASSNSLPS
-186 RTMLAV
+186 RTMVAV

-202 AEEYFSD
+202 AQEYFSD

-221 LNSQNMGV
+221 LNSQNLGV

-239 HSGKGAQE
+239 HSGKGARE

-262 RRDGTRV
+262 RREGSRV

-278 ADQSPRWS
+278 ADQLPRWS

-298 IETDVATE
+298 IETDAATE

-320 KHVQKADSTDFYL
+320 KRVQKADATDFYL
-333 RGLAESNVHTVEGLD
+333 RGLAESNVHTADGLD
-348 RIFQAFDDGMK
+348 RIFQAFEEGMK

-393 RAAAEKAIEID
+393 RMAAEKAIEID

-417 LLTVNYDWAR
+417 LLTVNYDWAG
-427 AQVEIQRALALNVND
+427 AQVEIQKALTLNVND
-442 PSAHEWNGIFLSLQG
+442 PSAHEWNGIFLSLQS
-457 RFDQSIEELR
+457 RREQAIQELR

-478 YLVTLGEVLT
+478 YLVTLGSILMG
-488 AAGRLVEAEVQLNA
+488 ARPVEAEAQLKA

-511 SAHSR
+511 SAHFL
-516 LAEVYTRDK
+516 LAEIYESDK
-525 RYAEAVNETATA
+525 RYAEAINEATTAL
-537 FFLSGQ
+537 FLRGQ
-543 RDTAMKIKAVYEQ
+543 REAALKIKATYEK
-556 SGYQAA
+556 SGYEAA
-562 RQMALRERVNYLLR
+562 KEMAVREQLSFLLA
-576 QREKRFVSAFDIA
+576 QRKKRFVSAFEIA
-589 VQYAKLG
+589 VLYSMLG
-596 ERQHSLAWLQTAYQ
+596 EKRQSLAWLQTAYQ
-610 ERDVS
+610 QRDVA
-615 LLCLRQSQNDLFVF
+615 LLCLKQSQNKKFASV
-629 EKDAPEFQAILRDL
+629 KDTPEFQALLGEL

>member
-6 PLRAIIRFG
+6 PLRAIFRFG
-15 AYEVDSRIGEL
+15 AFEVDSRTGEL
-26 RKNGMRIRCQEQPIQ
+26 RKNGMRIRCQEQPLQ

-105 RFIAPVQT
+105 RFITPVQT
-113 EVTPARIPE
+113 EMMPGRTNEEPAVSDVEAPE
-122 ELPAGKLDVLSTA
+122 A
-135 GENPFYYRPETHRPL
+135 HRPL
-150 FNRRVV
+150 INRRMVV
-156 LLAAALIGVVGGGYY
+156 LAVVLVALVGGGYY
-171 WSNHRARASDNNAPN
+171 WSNHRARASDNNAPS
-186 RTMLAV
+186 RTMVAV

-202 AEEYFSD
+202 SQEYFSD

-221 LNSQNMGV
+221 LNSQNLGV

-239 HSGKGAQE
+239 HSGKSARE

-262 RRDGTRV
+262 RREGSRV

-286 HQFDYEFGEPLY
+286 HQFEYEFGEPLY
-298 IETDVATE
+298 IETDAATE
-306 IANMVHTALEPATR
+306 IANMVHAALEPATR
-320 KHVQKADSTDFYL
+320 RHVQKADSMDFYL
-333 RGLAESNVHTVEGLD
+333 RGLAESNVHTQEGLD
-348 RIFQAFDDGMK
+348 RIFQAFDEGMK

-366 PYAALARIYERG
+366 PFAALARIYERG

-393 RAAAEKAIEID
+393 RVAAEKAIELD

-417 LLTVNYDWAR
+417 LLTVNYDWAG
-427 AQVEIQRALALNVND
+427 AQAEIQKALALNVND
-442 PSAHEWNGIFLSLQG
+442 PNAHEWNGIFLSVQG
-457 RFDQSIEELR
+457 RPDQSIQELR

-478 YLVTLGEVLT
+478 YLATLGNILMVT
-488 AAGRLVEAEVQLNA
+488 GRPVEAKTALSA

-511 SAHSR
+511 GAHFS
-516 LAEVYTRDK
+516 LAEIYANDK
-525 RYAEAVNETATA
+525 QFAEAINESTTAL
-537 FFLSGQ
+537 FLRGQ
-543 RDTAMKIKAVYEQ
+543 RDQALKVKAVYQ
-556 SGYQAA
+556 KSGYEAA
-562 RQMALRERVNYLLR
+562 KEMALREQLSFLLN
-576 QREKRFVSAFDIA
+576 QREKRFISAFDIA
-589 VQYAKLG
+589 VVYSRLG
-596 ERQHSLAWLQTAYQ
+596 EKRQSLAWLQTAYEQ
-610 ERDVS
+610 RDVG
-615 LLCLRQSQNDLFVF
+615 LLCLRESQNRKFAAV
-629 EKDAPEFQAILRDL
+629 KDTPEFQGILRNL
-643 HYPQ
+643 RYPQ

>member
-1 MSTSN
+1 
-6 PLRAIIRFG
+6 
-15 AYEVDSRIGEL
+15 
-26 RKNGMRIRCQEQPIQ
+26 MRIRCQEQPVQ

-64 PEDTFVD
+64 PGDTFVD

-105 RFIAPVQT
+105 RFIAPVQAELT
-113 EVTPARIPE
+113 QARAPE
-122 ELPAGKLDVLSTA
+122 EHSTEKLEL
-135 GENPFYYRPETHRPL
+135 RETHRPL
-150 FNRRVV
+150 INRRVI
-156 LLAAALIGVVGGGYY
+156 LLAASLIAVVGGGYY
-171 WSNHRARASDNNAPN
+171 WSNRHARASDMNAPS
-186 RTMLAV
+186 RIMLAV

-202 AEEYFSD
+202 SQEYFSD

-221 LNSQNMGV
+221 LNSPNLGV

-239 HSGKGAQE
+239 HSGKGARE

-262 RRDGTRV
+262 RREGSRV

-286 HQFDYEFGEPLY
+286 HQFEYEFGEPLY
-298 IETDVATE
+298 IETDAATE
-306 IANMVHTALEPATR
+306 IANMIHAVLEPAT
-320 KHVQKADSTDFYL
+320 KMHVKKADATDFYL
-333 RGLAESNVHTVEGLD
+333 RGLAESNVHTQEGLD
-348 RIFQAFDDGMK
+348 RIFRAFEEAMK
-359 KDPNCAP
+359 KDPNCSP

-378 ANLGLLKPTDAYAKA
+378 ANLGLLKPTEAYAKA
-393 RAAAEKAIEID
+393 RVAAEKAIEIN
-404 PSNPEAH
+404 PANPEAH

-427 AQVEIQRALALNVND
+427 AQAEIQKALSLNVND
-442 PSAHEWNGIFLSLQG
+442 PNAHEWNGVFLSLQG
-457 RFDQSIEELR
+457 LRDQSIAELR

-478 YLVTLGEVLT
+478 YLVTLGGILMG
-488 AAGRLVEAEVQLNA
+488 AGRPVEAETQLKA

-511 SAHSR
+511 RAHFL
-516 LAEVYTRDK
+516 LAVIYGENK
-525 RYAEAVNETATA
+525 QYAEAINERTTAL
-537 FFLSGQ
+537 FLRGQ
-543 RDTAMKIKAVYEQ
+543 REAALKVKATYEK
-556 SGYQAA
+556 SGYEAA
-562 RQMALRERVNYLLR
+562 KAMALREQLTFLLAE
-576 QREKRFVSAFDIA
+576 REKRFVSAFEIA
-589 VQYAKLG
+589 VMYSMLG
-596 ERQHSLAWLQTAYQ
+596 EKKQSLDWLQKAYQ
-610 ERDVS
+610 DRDVS
-615 LLCLRQSQNDLFVF
+615 LLCLKQSQNRKFAAV
-629 EKDAPEFQAILRDL
+629 KDTPEFQEILQKL

>member
-1 MSTSN
+1 
-6 PLRAIIRFG
+6 
-15 AYEVDSRIGEL
+15 
-26 RKNGMRIRCQEQPIQ
+26 MRIRCQEQPIQ

-64 PEDTFVD
+64 PGDTFVD

-105 RFIAPVQT
+105 RFIAPMQT
-113 EVTPARIPE
+113 EVPPAQIPE
-122 ELPAGKLDVLSTA
+122 ELPAGKLDVLGTA
-135 GENPFYYRPETHRPL
+135 VQNPFYYQPETHRPL
-150 FNRRVV
+150 FNRRVL

-171 WSNHRARASDNNAPN
+171 WSNRHARASSNGMPG
-186 RTMLAV
+186 RTIVAV

-202 AEEYFSD
+202 SQEYFSD

-221 LNSQNMGV
+221 LNSPNLGV

-239 HSGKGAQE
+239 HSGKGARE

-262 RRDGTRV
+262 RREGSRV

-320 KHVQKADSTDFYL
+320 MHVKKADSMDFYL
-333 RGLAESNVHTVEGLD
+333 RGLAESNVHTQEGLD
-348 RIFQAFDDGMK
+348 RIFHAFEEGMK

-378 ANLGLLKPTDAYAKA
+378 ANLGLLKPTEAYAKA
-393 RAAAEKAIEID
+393 RAAAEKAIEIN

-427 AQVEIQRALALNVND
+427 AQAEIQKALTLNVND
-442 PSAHEWNGIFLSLQG
+442 PSAHEWNGLFLSLQD
-457 RFDQSIEELR
+457 RRDQSIEELR

-478 YLVTLGEVLT
+478 YLVTLGSILMG
-488 AAGRLVEAEVQLNA
+488 AGRPVEAETQLKA

-511 SAHSR
+511 RAHFL
-516 LAEVYTRDK
+516 LAGIYRDDK
-525 RYAEAVNETATA
+525 RYAEAINEGTTAL
-537 FFLSGQ
+537 FLRGQ
-543 RDTAMKIKAVYEQ
+543 REAALKVKSTYEK
-556 SGYQAA
+556 SGYAA
-562 RQMALRERVNYLLR
+562 AKEMALREQLTFLLAE
-576 QREKRFVSAFDIA
+576 REKRFVSAFEIA
-589 VQYAKLG
+589 VLYSMLG
-596 ERQHSLAWLQTAYQ
+596 EKKQSLDWLQKAYQ
-610 ERDVS
+610 ERDVA
-615 LLCLRQSQNDLFVF
+615 LLRLKQSQNSKFAAV
-629 EKDAPEFQAILRDL
+629 KDTAEFQGILQKI

>member
-6 PLRAIIRFG
+6 PLRAIFRFG
-15 AYEVDSRIGEL
+15 SFEVAFRTGEL

-41 VLVALLERPG
+41 MLVALLERPG

-64 PEDTFVD
+64 PGDTFVD

-113 EVTPARIPE
+113 EMTPARNPE
-122 ELPAGKLDVLSTA
+122 ELPAEKLEV
-135 GENPFYYRPETHRPL
+135 PETHRPL
-150 FNRRVV
+150 ISRRVI
-156 LLAAALIGVVGGGYY
+156 LLAATLIAFVGGGYY
-171 WSNHRARASDNNAPN
+171 WTNHRARASDNNTPN
-186 RTMLAV
+186 RTIVAV
-192 LPFENLTNDP
+192 LPFENMTNDP
-202 AEEYFSD
+202 SQEYFSD

-221 LNSQNMGV
+221 LNSQNLGV

-239 HSGKGAQE
+239 HSGKGARE

-262 RRDGTRV
+262 RREGSRV

-298 IETDVATE
+298 IETDAATE
-306 IANMVHTALEPATR
+306 IAHTVHTVLEPATR
-320 KHVQKADSTDFYL
+320 KRVKKADSMDLYL
-333 RGLAESNVHTVEGLD
+333 RGLAESNVHTAEGLD
-348 RIFQAFDDGMK
+348 RIFQAFDEGMK

-366 PYAALARIYERG
+366 PYAALARLYERG

-393 RAAAEKAIEID
+393 RAAAQEAIELD

-417 LLTVNYDWAR
+417 LLTVDFDWAR
-427 AQVEIQRALALNVND
+427 AQAEIQKALTLNVND
-442 PSAHEWNGIFLSLQG
+442 PSAHEWNGVFLSLQG
-457 RFDQSIEELR
+457 RFDQSVPELR

-473 PLNAE
+473 PLNAD
-478 YLVTLGEVLT
+478 YLVTLGSILM
-488 AAGRLVEAEVQLNA
+488 AAGRPGEAEAPLKA

-511 SAHSR
+511 GAHSS
-516 LAEVYTRDK
+516 LAELYARDK
-525 RYAEAVNETATA
+525 RYAEAINETTTA
-537 FFLSGQ
+537 FFLRGQ
-543 RDTAMKIKAVYEQ
+543 RDQALKIKATYEK
-556 SGYQAA
+556 SGYEAA
-562 RQMALRERVNYLLR
+562 RQVALREQLNYLLN
-576 QREKRFVSAFDIA
+576 QREKHSASAFDIA
-589 VQYAKLG
+589 AQYAKLSD
-596 ERQHSLAWLQTAYQ
+596 RQHSLAWLQTAYQ
-610 ERDVS
+610 QRDVS
-615 LLCLRQSQNDLFVF
+615 LLCLGHSQNGLFAFV
-629 EKDAPEFQAILRDL
+629 KDAPEFQAILKDL

>member
-6 PLRAIIRFG
+6 PLRAIFRFG
-15 AYEVDSRIGEL
+15 AYEVHTLTGEL
-26 RKNGMRIRCQEQPIQ
+26 RKNGMRIRCQEQPFR
-41 VLVALLERPG
+41 VLMALLERPG
-51 ELLTREELRQRVW
+51 EIVSREELRQQVW

-76 NTAVKKIRA
+76 NTAVKKIRG

-105 RFIAPVQT
+105 RFIAPVHT
-113 EVTPARIPE
+113 EMTPARNSAK
-122 ELPAGKLDVLSTA
+122 LPAEGLEA
-135 GENPFYYRPETHRPL
+135 AETHRPL
-150 FNRRVV
+150 INRRVL
-156 LLAAALIGVVGGGYY
+156 LLAATLIGAVGGGYY
-171 WSNHRARASDNNAPN
+171 WSNHRTRAGGNNLPS
-186 RTMLAV
+186 RIMVAV
-192 LPFENLTNDP
+192 LPFENMTNDP
-202 AEEYFSD
+202 SQEYFSD

-221 LNSQNMGV
+221 LNSQNLGV

-239 HSGKGAQE
+239 HSGKGARE

-262 RRDGTRV
+262 RREGSRV

-286 HQFDYEFGEPLY
+286 HQFEYEFGEPLY
-298 IETDVATE
+298 IETDAATE
-306 IANMVHTALEPATR
+306 IANMVHGELEPAAGKR
-320 KHVQKADSTDFYL
+320 LQKADSTDFYL
-333 RGLAESNVHTVEGLD
+333 RGLAESNVHTEEGLD
-348 RIFQAFDDGMK
+348 RIFHAFDEGMK

-417 LLTVNYDWAR
+417 LLTINYDWAR
-427 AQVEIQRALALNVND
+427 AQVEIQKALALNVND
-442 PSAHEWNGIFLSLQG
+442 PNAHEWNGIFLSLQG
-457 RFDQSIEELR
+457 RFDQSIDELR

-488 AAGRLVEAEVQLNA
+488 AAGRLVEAEAQLKA

-511 SAHSR
+511 SAHFR

-525 RYAEAVNETATA
+525 RYTEAVNETATA

-543 RDTAMKIKAVYEQ
+543 RDAAMMIKTVYGQ

-562 RQMALRERVNYLLR
+562 RQMALRERLNYLLH
-576 QREKRFVSAFDIA
+576 QREKHFVSGFDIA

-596 ERQHSLAWLQTAYQ
+596 DKQHCLAWLQTAYQ
-610 ERDVS
+610 QRDVA
-615 LLCLRQSQNDLFVF
+615 LLCLKQSQNDLFVF
-629 EKDAPEFQAILRDL
+629 EKEAPEFQAILQNL

>member
-1 MSTSN
+1 
-6 PLRAIIRFG
+6 
-15 AYEVDSRIGEL
+15 
-26 RKNGMRIRCQEQPIQ
+26 MRIRCQEQPIQ

-113 EVTPARIPE
+113 EMTPGRTSE
-122 ELPAGKLDVLSTA
+122 ELTVNDLEV
-135 GENPFYYRPETHRPL
+135 PEIHRPL
-150 FNRRVV
+150 INRRVM
-156 LLAAALIGVVGGGYY
+156 LLAATLIAFIGGGYY
-171 WSNHRARASDNNAPN
+171 WTNHRARASDNNVPS
-186 RTMLAV
+186 RTMVAV
-192 LPFENLTNDP
+192 LPFENMTNDP
-202 AEEYFSD
+202 SQEYFSD
-209 GMTEETISQLGR
+209 GMTEETILQLGR
-221 LNSQNMGV
+221 LNSQNLGV

-239 HSGKGAQE
+239 HSGKGARE
-247 IGRELNSDYLLEGSI
+247 IGHELNSDYLLEGSI
-262 RRDGTRV
+262 RREGSRV

-298 IETDVATE
+298 IETDAATE

-320 KHVQKADSTDFYL
+320 RRVQKEDSTDFYL
-333 RGLAESNVHTVEGLD
+333 RGLAESNVHTAEGLD
-348 RIFQAFDDGMK
+348 RIFHAFDEGMK

-393 RAAAEKAIEID
+393 RVAAEKAIELD
-404 PSNPEAH
+404 PANPEAH

-417 LLTVNYDWAR
+417 LLTVNFDWSR
-427 AQVEIQRALALNVND
+427 AQVEIQKALTLNVND

-457 RFDQSIEELR
+457 RLDQSIQELR

-478 YLVTLGEVLT
+478 YLVTLGSILM
-488 AAGRLVEAEVQLNA
+488 AAGRPVEAEAQLNA

-511 SAHSR
+511 GAHSS
-516 LAEVYTRDK
+516 LAEVYASNK
-525 RYAEAVNETATA
+525 RYAEAINETTTT
-537 FFLSGQ
+537 FFLRGQ
-543 RDTAMKIKAVYEQ
+543 REQALKIKATYLK
-556 SGYQAA
+556 SGYEAA
-562 RQMALRERVNYLLR
+562 RQMALRERLAYLLN
-576 QREKRFVSAFDIA
+576 QREKRFVSAFEIA
-589 VQYAKLG
+589 VQYARLG
-596 ERQHSLAWLQTAYQ
+596 DRQRSLAWLQTAYQ
-610 ERDVS
+610 QRDVA
-615 LLCLRQSQNDLFVF
+615 LLCLRQSQNDLFALV
-629 EKDAPEFQAILRDL
+629 KDAPEFQAILQDL